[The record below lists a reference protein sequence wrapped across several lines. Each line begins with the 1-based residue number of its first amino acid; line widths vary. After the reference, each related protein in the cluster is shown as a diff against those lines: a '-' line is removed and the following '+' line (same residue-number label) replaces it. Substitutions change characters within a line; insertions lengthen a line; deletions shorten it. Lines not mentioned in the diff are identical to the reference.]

1 MVLLCDEKPHVAY
14 TCIFHAQLAREKLIP
29 SFACCWNRLWP
40 SGFTGPPVRIHR
52 RRMRRANKCQKRPTS
67 GAKETYYMRTFESL
81 PGPPSWSDHF
91 QSGPLITLAPPLKFC
106 FVTAQQP
113 TTLTSF
119 FAASSDASSDA
130 SDGDADAS
138 ADAESAAR
146 SSANAPGAKVTTSP
160 TLMGMPLSSSGLGLS
175 S

>member
-1 MVLLCDEKPHVAY
+1 M
-14 TCIFHAQLAREKLIP
+14 Q
-29 SFACCWNRLWP
+29 
-40 SGFTGPPVRIHR
+40 
-52 RRMRRANKCQKRPTS
+52 
-67 GAKETYYMRTFESL
+67 TFESL
-81 PGPPSWSDHF
+81 PSWSDHF

-130 SDGDADAS
+130 SDGDADA
-138 ADAESAAR
+138 ESAVQMLLEPR
-146 SSANAPGAKVTTSP
+146 SRRANAPGAKVTTSP